1 MGALSGS
8 GDGDGSGYGYGSG
21 YGSGYGDGSGPGYGY
36 GYDDD
41 GTGYGYGYDGY
52 GGGYSSGSGY
62 GGYDGYRDGSGYGY
76 GGGYGGG
83 CDGSGSGYDGTGYE
97 TLEVPETA
105 GWMCYHYIQIA
116 EKGRFRSRTGK
127 NVVLGQHLHE
137 DEIEMCHRGLHAS
150 LNPGDAKAYSPENG
164 VLTKVLVWGRIHLGK
179 DKLVATD
186 RTIIEVL

>member
-1 MGALSGS
+1 MALTGDGSGYGSGS
-8 GDGDGSGYGYGSG
+8 DGTGYGSGYDGSGSSYDGDGSGPGYGSGYDGSGYDGDGTGYGVGSDGYGSG
-21 YGSGYGDGSGPGYGY
+21 YGSGYDGEG
-36 GYDDD
+36 
-41 GTGYGYGYDGY
+41 DGY
-52 GGGYSSGSGY
+52 GTGS
-62 GGYDGYRDGSGYGY
+62 
-76 GGGYGGG
+76 
-83 CDGSGSGYDGTGYE
+83 E
-97 TLEVPETA
+97 TLDVPETA

-186 RTIIEVL
+186 RKIIEVL

>member
-1 MGALSGS
+1 MALTGYGS
-8 GDGDGSGYGYGSG
+8 GYNSGYGYGDGSGYGCDG
-21 YGSGYGDGSGPGYGY
+21 YGSGGYGY
-36 GYDDD
+36 GDGGYGYD
-41 GTGYGYGYDGY
+41 GTGYGYDGY

-62 GGYDGYRDGSGYGY
+62 GSGGYGY
-76 GGGYGGG
+76 GDG
-83 CDGSGSGYDGTGYE
+83 DGSGDGYGTGSE
-97 TLEVPETA
+97 TLDVPETA

-150 LNPGDAKAYSPENG
+150 LDPGDAKAYSPENG

-186 RTIIEVL
+186 RKIIEVL